1 MATEPI
7 DRSGPR
13 SEGHAGGH
21 DTRPA
26 GIVFFLVG
34 ATFLTGTMLA
44 ASIAPGYDMHGGAIS
59 DLGVIGSTATLFNL
73 LLVAVGILNVVGGWL
88 YWQDH
93 RRTGL
98 LALYVVAGV
107 GAIGAG
113 LMPLDTGAPHSLF
126 ALVGFVCFNA
136 EAVATSIVVHGPIR
150 WISLLAGII
159 GLVYVV
165 VMVIGDSGD
174 SSVFGAI
181 GHGGSERLIVYPAM
195 LWLLV
200 LGGSLMRRPRNQGPV

>member
-1 MATEPI
+1 MAAELTG
-7 DRSGPR
+7 RSAPR
-13 SEGHAGGH
+13 SDDLRGRGE
-21 DTRPA
+21 TRLA
-26 GIVFFLVG
+26 GIAFFLVG
-34 ATFLTGTMLA
+34 AVFLTGTMLA

-59 DLGVIGSTATLFNL
+59 DLGVIGSTAALFNL

-88 YWQDH
+88 YWREH

-113 LMPLDTGAPHSLF
+113 LMPLDTGTPHSLF

-136 EAVATSIVVHGPIR
+136 EAIATSVVVRGPIR
-150 WISLLAGII
+150 WVSLLAGTV

-165 VMVIGDSGD
+165 VMVIGDAGSTN
-174 SSVFGAI
+174 VFGAI
-181 GHGGSERLIVYPAM
+181 GHGGTERLIVYPAM
-195 LWLLV
+195 LWLLA
-200 LGGSLMRRPRNQGPV
+200 LGGSLMRRPQNEGPG